1 MHNALNALGGGCP
14 RSKFSCC
21 CPWAYASKRTL
32 GRTYRFA
39 SHATNVILGSSLS

>member
-1 MHNALNALGGGCP
+1 MHNALNALGGVCP

-21 CPWAYASKRTL
+21 YPLAYASKRTL

-39 SHATNVILGSSLS
+39 SHAMNAILGCSLS